1 MESLGHFNHTV
12 DHMPNRVN
20 LRTEGD
26 ENDGQLHDEND
37 YLQEVD
43 EDGHNIAPRPQ

>member
-1 MESLGHFNHTV
+1 MEIMGHFNHTV

-26 ENDGQLHDEND
+26 EYDGQLHDEND